1 MKTYWTIKYF
11 PCRFALE
18 LFCCTPTIQVYI
30 DVKCNKKSKHY
41 RSAKEII
48 HYIEYNKVNKM

>member
-30 DVKCNKKSKHY
+30 IVKCNKKNKHY
-41 RSAKEII
+41 RF
-48 HYIEYNKVNKM
+48 IEQEATAMA

>member
-18 LFCCTPTIQVYI
+18 LFCCTPAIQVYI
-30 DVKCNKKSKHY
+30 NVKCNKKRKHY
-41 RSAKEII
+41 RLA
-48 HYIEYNKVNKM
+48 YIEQETTAMANT